1 MNPKLKRLIYILF
14 CGFILTIAT
23 LMILKSLNN
32 NILHFYS
39 PSELKNVD
47 VKKNKFRIGGL
58 VEKNSIVINDLETKF
73 TLSDGLEKIDVFYIG
88 VLPDLFRE
96 GQGIVAE
103 GKLIENKFVA
113 KSILAK
119 HDENY
124 MPKEIA
130 DKLKET
136 GQWQGVYDGN

>member
-1 MNPKLKRLIYILF
+1 MNPKLKRLIYILI

-23 LMILKSLNN
+23 LMILKSLSN
-32 NILHFYS
+32 NILHFYT
-39 PSELKNVD
+39 PSDLKNVD

-88 VLPDLFRE
+88 ILPDLFRE

-103 GKLIENKFVA
+103 GKLIENKFIA
-113 KSILAK
+113 KLILAK

>member
-1 MNPKLKRLIYILF
+1 MNPKLKRLIYILI

-32 NILHFYS
+32 NILHFYT

-47 VKKNKFRIGGL
+47 VKKINFRIGGL

-88 VLPDLFRE
+88 ILPDLFRE

-113 KSILAK
+113 KLILAK